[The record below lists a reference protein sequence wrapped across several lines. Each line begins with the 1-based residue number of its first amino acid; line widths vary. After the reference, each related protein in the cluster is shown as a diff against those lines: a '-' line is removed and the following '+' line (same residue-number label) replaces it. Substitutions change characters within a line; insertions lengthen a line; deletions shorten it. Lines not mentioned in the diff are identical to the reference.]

1 MTEYQTPEIFQ
12 DSDEDSIHDRM
23 LSVLPENIDKS
34 EGSVVW
40 DLTRPTALEVAQFKG
55 WDMDYAI
62 QMIFP
67 QFASG
72 EILDYHGEAR
82 GLSRKDAIAASGKL
96 TVTGE
101 AGATIA
107 VGDLFATESVNNQ
120 ESVSYR
126 SVGYYII
133 PESGTIEIDVEC
145 TEAGAVGNAI
155 PNTIILVETANER
168 IESVTNATEIKGGV
182 DEESDD
188 EYRERIVESDKNK
201 DASYA
206 GTPAD
211 YKRWANEVSGVGSVT
226 VIPAQDTSGTVTL
239 IITDGNGDP
248 ANTTLCNAVYKHIMS
263 PSDEDQR
270 LAPINAV
277 LVVQPPSSVAISIT
291 ANVELSVSNI
301 ETVTAAFREELRKYL
316 HSSIDD
322 GEIRYTKISNI
333 LGDTTGVY
341 DYTNLLINGST
352 GNIELTSE
360 QLPTVG
366 TITLTAV

>member
-12 DSDEDSIHDRM
+12 DSDEDSIHERM
-23 LSVLPENIDKS
+23 LEVLPENIDKS

-40 DLTRPTALEVAQFKG
+40 DLTRPTAIEIAQFKG

-67 QFASG
+67 QFAFG

-82 GLSRKDAIAASGKL
+82 GLSRKDAIAATGKL

-101 AGATIA
+101 PGAVIA
-107 VGDLFATESVNNQ
+107 EGDLFSTESVNDQ

-126 SVGYYII
+126 SKEYYVI
-133 PESGTIEIDVEC
+133 PDSGTIEIEIEC
-145 TEAGAVGNAI
+145 TETGTAGNAI
-155 PNTIILVETANER
+155 PNTIILVETANEQ
-168 IESVTNATEIKGGV
+168 IESVTNTEEVKGGV

-211 YKRWANEVSGVGSVT
+211 YKRWANEVSGVGSVS
-226 VIPAQDTSGTVTL
+226 VIAAQDTTGTVTL
-239 IITDGNGDP
+239 IITDGNGNP
-248 ANTTLCNAVYKHIMS
+248 ANSTLCEAVYNHIMS
-263 PSDEDQR
+263 PDDEDQR
-270 LAPINAV
+270 LAPVNTV
-277 LVVQPPSSVAISIT
+277 LVVQAPSSIAITVT
-291 ANVELSVSNI
+291 ADIELSESNI
-301 ETVTAAFREELRKYL
+301 EIVTAAFSEALKTYL

-333 LGDTTGVY
+333 LGDTAGVY
-341 DYTNLLINGST
+341 DYTNLKVNGST
-352 GNIELTSE
+352 ENITLTSKE
-360 QLPTVG
+360 LPTVG